1 MMTTVEYL
9 DEVKAKLGLP
19 SDYAAA
25 KALGVAN
32 SAVSRYRHGKGTF
45 DDLVAFKVAEILEIN
60 PLEVICAINH
70 ERAAND
76 EQRERWTARWENFS
90 SNFRS
95 LVSRADARQI
105 SLWPV

>member
-1 MMTTVEYL
+1 MMTTIEYL
-9 DEVKAKLGLP
+9 DAVKARLDLP

-25 KALGVAN
+25 KALGVVN

-45 DDLVAFKVAEILEIN
+45 DDLVAFKVAEILGIN

-76 EQRERWTARWENFS
+76 EQRESWTTRWENFS
-90 SNFRS
+90 QSFQS
-95 LVSRADARQI
+95 LVSRADARQLT
-105 SLWPV
+105 LWQV